1 MRKASPTAR
10 AKLGKLK
17 SHLFQDN
24 SRRGLRGTVQA
35 SLGKIALISDR
46 MTSTYFKVTG
56 VADSY
61 AANDREEAERT
72 FRKVTSDDTVSLVM
86 VTEPV
91 FEWIRPLVERFRK
104 EFPLVVSI
112 PAKGGSKAEVDT
124 LAQLIK
130 RTVGIDL
137 KVK

>member
-1 MRKASPTAR
+1 
-10 AKLGKLK
+10 
-17 SHLFQDN
+17 
-24 SRRGLRGTVQA
+24 
-35 SLGKIALISDR
+35 LGKIALISDR
-46 MTSTYFKVTG
+46 TTSTYFKVTG
-56 VADSY
+56 VSDSY
-61 AANDREEAERT
+61 AARDREEAEKI
-72 FRKVTSDDTVSLVM
+72 FRKVTSDDTISLVM

-91 FEWIRPLVERFRK
+91 FEWVRPLVERSKR

>member
-1 MRKASPTAR
+1 M
-10 AKLGKLK
+10 
-17 SHLFQDN
+17 
-24 SRRGLRGTVQA
+24 
-35 SLGKIALISDR
+35 GKIALISDR
-46 MTSTYFKVTG
+46 TTSAYFKVSG
-56 VADSY
+56 INHSY
-61 AANDREEAERT
+61 AATDREEAEKI
-72 FRKVTSDDTVSLVM
+72 FRGIYSDDTISLVM

-91 FEWIRPLVERFRK
+91 FEWISPLLERTKK

-112 PAKGGSKAEVDT
+112 PGKAGSKAEVDA

>member
-1 MRKASPTAR
+1 
-10 AKLGKLK
+10 
-17 SHLFQDN
+17 
-24 SRRGLRGTVQA
+24 
-35 SLGKIALISDR
+35 LGKIALISDR
-46 MTSTYFKVTG
+46 NTSTYFKVTG
-56 VADSY
+56 ISNSY
-61 AANDREEAERT
+61 AANDREEAERV
-72 FRKVTSDDTVSLVM
+72 FRKVNSDETISLIM

-91 FEWIRPLVERFRK
+91 YEWIKPLVERSKK

-130 RTVGIDL
+130 RTVGIDI

>member
-1 MRKASPTAR
+1 MVR
-10 AKLGKLK
+10 
-17 SHLFQDN
+17 
-24 SRRGLRGTVQA
+24 
-35 SLGKIALISDR
+35 IALISDR
-46 MTSTYFKVTG
+46 DTSTYFKVTG
-56 VADSY
+56 VNNSY
-61 AANDREEAERT
+61 PAKNREEAEDALRRIYADET
-72 FRKVTSDDTVSLVM
+72 ISLVM

-91 FEWIRPLVERFRK
+91 FEWIRPMLERIKK

-112 PAKGGSKAEVDT
+112 PPKGGSKAQADV

>member
-1 MRKASPTAR
+1 M
-10 AKLGKLK
+10 
-17 SHLFQDN
+17 
-24 SRRGLRGTVQA
+24 
-35 SLGKIALISDR
+35 GKIALISDR
-46 MTSTYFKVTG
+46 ATSTYFKVTG
-56 VADSY
+56 IGSTY
-61 AANDREEAERT
+61 AVKDREDAERAL
-72 FRKVTSDDTVSLVM
+72 RRIHSDETISLVM

-91 FEWIRPLVERFRK
+91 FEWLLPMMERTKK

-112 PAKGGSKAEVDT
+112 PPKSGSKTQADV

>member
-1 MRKASPTAR
+1 M
-10 AKLGKLK
+10 
-17 SHLFQDN
+17 
-24 SRRGLRGTVQA
+24 
-35 SLGKIALISDR
+35 GKIALISDR
-46 MTSTYFKVTG
+46 ATSTYFKVTG
-56 VADSY
+56 ISSTY
-61 AANDREEAERT
+61 AVRDREEAEKAL
-72 FRKVTSDDTVSLVM
+72 RKIHSDETISLVM

-91 FEWIRPLVERFRK
+91 FEWLLPMMERTKK

-112 PAKGGSKAEVDT
+112 PAKGGSKTQADA

>member
-1 MRKASPTAR
+1 M
-10 AKLGKLK
+10 
-17 SHLFQDN
+17 
-24 SRRGLRGTVQA
+24 
-35 SLGKIALISDR
+35 GKIALISDR
-46 MTSTYFKVTG
+46 ATSTYFKVTG
-56 VADSY
+56 ISGTY
-61 AANDREEAERT
+61 AVRDREDAEKAL
-72 FRKVTSDDTVSLVM
+72 RKIHSDETISLVM

-91 FEWIRPLVERFRK
+91 FEWLLPMMERTKR

-112 PAKGGSKAEVDT
+112 PAKGGSETQADA